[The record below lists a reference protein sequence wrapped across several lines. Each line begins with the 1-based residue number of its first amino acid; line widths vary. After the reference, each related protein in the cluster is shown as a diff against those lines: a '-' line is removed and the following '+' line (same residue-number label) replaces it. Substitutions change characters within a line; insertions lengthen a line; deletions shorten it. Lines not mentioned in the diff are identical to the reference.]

1 MCKKTIV
8 IAEDHTLFRDGLS
21 SLISSRSDLQV
32 VGEAGN
38 GLDAIRLVQEKKPDL
53 LLLDLSMPQLGGI
66 EVLKQTKHISP
77 ATKVLVVSMH
87 STESYLRGALKAGAD
102 GYLLKMAD
110 RNEFQVAIQA
120 ILSGKSYIS
129 SEFTSH
135 VLDAY
140 RLQDDPEYSSLDILS
155 ARERE
160 VLILVAEGKT
170 NREVADLLCISP
182 KTADNHRTSIMRK
195 LDLHRAIDLSNYARR
210 QGLLADK

>member
-8 IAEDHTLFRDGLS
+8 IAEDHTLFRDGLN
-21 SLISSRSDLQV
+21 SLISTRSDLEI

-38 GLDAIRLVQEKKPDL
+38 GLDAIRLVQETKPDL

-66 EVLKQTKHISP
+66 EVLKQVKHISP
-77 ATKVLVVSMH
+77 DTKVLIVSMH
-87 STESYLRGALKAGAD
+87 STETYLRGALKAGAD

-129 SEFTSH
+129 SEFTSQAF
-135 VLDAY
+135 DAD
-140 RLQDDPEYSSLDILS
+140 RLQEDPEHSSLNILS

-170 NREVADLLCISP
+170 NREVADLLCIAP